1 MKISLYQIVMSLTL
15 QLCLILFLQVAAQSE
30 EIYDLVLQGGRVM
43 DPETNFDGL
52 ANVGISNGQIAT
64 ITSETLQGKQILDVT
79 GLVVAPGFIDL
90 HAHGQ
95 DQFSSGLQALDGVTT
110 ALEMEIGVSPIAPWL
125 LSKEGKST
133 INYGATAGHIA
144 ARIAAIHGV
153 EVGHT
158 LSMEARKRIFT
169 KASSGEWMHEN
180 ATEEQL
186 ATIQKILKDDV
197 ENGALGIGMGI
208 QYTPGADRKEVL
220 RVFKLAKM
228 LDVVCF
234 VHTRHIGR
242 VEPES
247 SVAGIQEVIADAAIT
262 GTSLHIAHINS
273 SSLSDIKIIL
283 DMIVNAEKNGLDI
296 TTEMYPYTAGST
308 SISSALFDD
317 GWKNK
322 LGISYGDLEWPATGE
337 RLDSDSF
344 AKYRKSGGPVIIH
357 MMKPEDVT
365 YALTHPV
372 TIIASDGMPFING
385 RAHPR
390 GAGTFSRVLGYY
402 CRELKAITLMEAL
415 RKMTIMPANRIEG
428 TVSAMKKKGRVQVG
442 ADADITVF
450 DPKTVRDKATFDE
463 PANPSVG
470 IHHVLVGGIPVVLH
484 GVLKDGVH
492 PGMPIRR

>member
-1 MKISLYQIVMSLTL
+1 
-15 QLCLILFLQVAAQSE
+15 
-30 EIYDLVLQGGRVM
+30 
-43 DPETNFDGL
+43 
-52 ANVGISNGQIAT
+52 
-64 ITSETLQGKQILDVT
+64 
-79 GLVVAPGFIDL
+79 
-90 HAHGQ
+90 
-95 DQFSSGLQALDGVTT
+95 
-110 ALEMEIGVSPIAPWL
+110 
-125 LSKEGKST
+125 
-133 INYGATAGHIA
+133 
-144 ARIAAIHGV
+144 
-153 EVGHT
+153 
-158 LSMEARKRIFT
+158 
-169 KASSGEWMHEN
+169 
-180 ATEEQL
+180 
-186 ATIQKILKDDV
+186 
-197 ENGALGIGMGI
+197 
-208 QYTPGADRKEVL
+208 
-220 RVFKLAKM
+220 
-228 LDVVCF
+228 
-234 VHTRHIGR
+234 
-242 VEPES
+242 
-247 SVAGIQEVIADAAIT
+247 
-262 GTSLHIAHINS
+262 
-273 SSLSDIKIIL
+273 
-283 DMIVNAEKNGLDI
+283 MIVNAEKNGLDI